1 MLERGRGKYPST
13 PLQVKEHLELQWGEH
28 LSPAFYV
35 TRPRLV
41 QSRGSRSV
49 VLRRAASSPPGTWSE
64 IRRCHLRLAELETLG
79 VGPAICVLAGPPDE
93 SAVC

>member
-49 VLRRAASSPPGTWSE
+49 VLREQHRHHLGPGQK
-64 IRRCHLRLAELETLG
+64 
-79 VGPAICVLAGPPDE
+79 
-93 SAVC
+93 SADAT